1 MRDFAVRLDAI
12 LRGYLAE
19 RRAEAVA
26 VDARLG
32 ALVDELEAAVMSG
45 GKRVRPQLVLWG
57 YRAGG
62 AEPDEPILRAAGA
75 LELLHT
81 FALIQDDVM
90 DRSATRRGRAATH
103 VTLGR
108 AAEREP
114 ELFGPSA
121 AILLGDL
128 ALIWADQLL
137 TSGSGFPPKRLAPAL
152 TVYNQLR
159 TEVTLGQYL
168 DILAAHS
175 HTVTEREALTINRFK
190 TASYTVQRP
199 IQLGL
204 ALAGVPEA
212 VLDAVSAYAVPA
224 GIAFQL
230 RDDVLG
236 AVGDP
241 DETGKP
247 SGQDLRERKPTW
259 LWARTVG
266 RCPEAAEATDVARL
280 RELMVAS
287 GALADAEAKIDA
299 LVTEALEAAARLPVP
314 EPLIDELVQLTK
326 RLAWRRSWFPPT
338 PSPPREGGGDLA

>member
-1 MRDFAVRLDAI
+1 MRDFAARLDDI

-19 RRAEAVA
+19 RRAGAVA
-26 VDARLG
+26 LDARLG
-32 ALVDELEAAVMSG
+32 PLIDELEAAVTSG
-45 GKRVRPQLVLWG
+45 GKRVRPELVLWG

-90 DRSATRRGRAATH
+90 DRSATRRGRAAAH

-114 ELFGPSA
+114 EVFGPSA
-121 AILLGDL
+121 AILLSDL
-128 ALIWADQLL
+128 ALIWADKLL
-137 TSGSGFPPKRLAPAL
+137 TTDSGFPPHCLAPAL
-152 TVYNQLR
+152 AVYDRLR
-159 TEVTLGQYL
+159 TEVTFGQYL
-168 DILAAHS
+168 DVLAAHS
-175 HTVTEREALTINRFK
+175 RTVTERDALTINRFK
-190 TASYTVQRP
+190 TASYTVERP

-204 ALAGVPEA
+204 ALAGVPAA
-212 VLDAVSAYAVPA
+212 VLDAVSSYAVPA

-241 DETGKP
+241 AETGKP

-259 LWARTVG
+259 LWARTVA
-266 RCPEAAEATDVARL
+266 RCPEAAEAGEVERL

-299 LVTEALEAAARLPVP
+299 LVEEALEAAARLPVP
-314 EPLIDELVQLTK
+314 RALIDELALLTR
-326 RLAWRRSWFPPT
+326 RLAWRRS
-338 PSPPREGGGDLA
+338 

>member
-1 MRDFAVRLDAI
+1 MREFAARLDDI

-32 ALVDELEAAVMSG
+32 ALVDELEAAVMAG
-45 GKRVRPQLVLWG
+45 GKRVRPLLVLWG

-62 AEPDEPILRAAGA
+62 AAPDGPLDLILRAAGA

-90 DRSATRRGRAATH
+90 DRSATRRGRAASH

-108 AAEREP
+108 AADREP
-114 ELFGPSA
+114 DRFGPSA

-137 TSGSGFPPKRLAPAL
+137 TTTAFPPERLRPAL
-152 TVYNQLR
+152 AVYNELR

-168 DILAAHS
+168 DVLAAHS
-175 HTVTEREALTINRFK
+175 RTVTEQDALTINRFK

-204 ALAGVPEA
+204 ALAGAPAAMLEA
-212 VLDAVSAYAVPA
+212 ASAYAIPA
-224 GIAFQL
+224 GIAFQI

-236 AVGDP
+236 AIGDP
-241 DETGKP
+241 VETGKP

-259 LWARTVG
+259 LWARTIS
-266 RCPEAAEATDVARL
+266 RCPEAAEVTDVALL
-280 RELMVAS
+280 RELMHTS

-299 LVTEALEAAARLPVP
+299 LVADAIDAAWRLPVP
-314 EPLIDELVQLTK
+314 APLIEELVQLTQ
-326 RLAWRRSWFPPT
+326 RLAWRRS
-338 PSPPREGGGDLA
+338 